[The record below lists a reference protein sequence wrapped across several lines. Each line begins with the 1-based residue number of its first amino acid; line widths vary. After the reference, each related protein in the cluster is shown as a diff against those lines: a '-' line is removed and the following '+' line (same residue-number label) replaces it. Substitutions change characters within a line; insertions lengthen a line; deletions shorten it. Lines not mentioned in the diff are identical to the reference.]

1 MAARALAS
9 ETTITG
15 TIFCDNY
22 FEAFYLNGELIATDP
37 IESMPHQPFVVT
49 MAMICVCDTWY
60 GM

>member
-49 MAMICVCDTWY
+49 MAMICV
-60 GM
+60 